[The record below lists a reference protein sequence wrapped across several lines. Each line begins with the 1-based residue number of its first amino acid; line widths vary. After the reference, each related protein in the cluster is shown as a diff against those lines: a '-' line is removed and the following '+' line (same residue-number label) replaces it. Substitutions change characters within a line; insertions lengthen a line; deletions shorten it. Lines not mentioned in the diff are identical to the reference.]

1 MQDNLTSEMWGAADL
16 LELRSTADTHYCY
29 IPMLRPMGYSMLQHM
44 VCCTDACCG
53 SGHAAWRSL
62 LAGEASV
69 CWVAGRHSECC
80 DVWWQGGGTA
90 DVLSRLRQIYGT
102 CLPSGRA
109 RTALLLGQEHLRS
122 WHLTKVNS
130 LNHMGRDCPPSDCP
144 SRTQCLS
151 RV

>member
-1 MQDNLTSEMWGAADL
+1 MCGRSLGWCGRSLGWCVGGASVDGLGASHSSWQVDAAHADVFPRSAQTLAVRAGMQDNLTSEMWGAADL

-69 CWVAGRHSECC
+69 CWVAGRHSE
-80 DVWWQGGGTA
+80 
-90 DVLSRLRQIYGT
+90 
-102 CLPSGRA
+102 
-109 RTALLLGQEHLRS
+109 LL
-122 WHLTKVNS
+122 
-130 LNHMGRDCPPSDCP
+130 
-144 SRTQCLS
+144 
-151 RV
+151 